1 MSSNKDPNLPDLLA
15 DLRKRGDGFRT
26 PAPGYFEELAER
38 SIKAGRQ
45 PARTIS
51 INRKWLSLAASAVLI
66 FIATVLLWPNAPSN
80 GQLANE
86 SQKPASQKLLA
97 EIDAS
102 DIEAYIAD
110 NLDNFETE
118 LYATESS
125 NFDPYE

>member
-38 SIKAGRQ
+38 SIKAGQQ
-45 PARTIS
+45 PARTVP
-51 INRKWLSLAASAVLI
+51 INRTWLSIAASIALI
-66 FIATVLLWPNAPSN
+66 FLASVVFWPKATDGPQIAQASV
-80 GQLANE
+80 Q
-86 SQKPASQKLLA
+86 PASEDLLA

-125 NFDPYE
+125 NFDPNE